1 MSVQLLPLRFR
12 IVHYAAGKSAFT
24 VRDLLHDLQQEY
36 GGEKQFSPKMLSHH
50 CESLRASGILTA
62 TDVDIDSDGT
72 PLITYH
78 ITEYG
83 SSRLSYLPRKWWA
96 TASERS

>member
-12 IVHYAAGKSAFT
+12 IVHYAAGKGAFT
-24 VRDLLHDLQQEY
+24 VRDLLCDLQKEY
-36 GGEKQFSPKMLSHH
+36 GGEKQFSPKMLSRH
-50 CESLRASGILTA
+50 CESLRASGILSA
-62 TDVDIDSDGT
+62 TDVDVESDGT

-83 SSRLSYLPRKWWA
+83 SSRLSYLPRKWWGS
-96 TASERS
+96 TPERS